1 MAELKIGRAIGA
13 ALHQAISEILPARVE
28 FYEGWLTLD
37 SIREGTLSRAKVG
50 AVISF
55 LRQEPSGYNEVVSRA
70 GHHTAVWSLDA
81 LPSFRARLLCQM
93 PLSFRAWAGLQRGA
107 RLIRALH
114 SDGRLRWT
122 RRRGCVAVTIEGSL
136 FCQVRVH
143 SSAPLCR
150 FYSALLERC
159 LESFEVP
166 CSIESTRCRGVGHEV
181 CEFSIQ
187 HK

>member
-28 FYEGWLTLD
+28 FYEEWLTLD
-37 SIREGTLSRAKVG
+37 RIREGTLSRAKVG
-50 AVISF
+50 AVLSF
-55 LRQEPSGYNEVVSRA
+55 LRQEPSGYNEVVGRA
-70 GHHTAVWSLDA
+70 GHHTAEWSLDV
-81 LPSFRARLLCQM
+81 LPSFRGRLLCQM
-93 PLSFRAWAGLQRGA
+93 PLSLRVWAGLRRGA
-107 RLIRALH
+107 RLIRGLH

-122 RRRGCVAVTIEGSL
+122 RRRGCVVVTIEGSL

-150 FYSALLERC
+150 FYSTLLERC

-181 CEFSIQ
+181 CEFRVQ
-187 HK
+187 PK